1 MTDITST
8 LADAWFHTLDPVL
21 VRLWG
26 GVVVR
31 YYGLAYMVGFVIAA
45 AMLKALARRGASPIP
60 AHRVLDA
67 MTWLVAGTIVG
78 GRAGYVLVYQPSL
91 LTTLTPGFPFWGA
104 LAVHQGGLAS
114 HGGMVGL
121 ILACWRIGR
130 GFGEDD
136 GSRSGRAPTLR
147 VTDAV
152 CMVAMPGVFLGR
164 VANFINGELLG
175 KIVAAPGSPAPWW
188 SVRFPREL
196 DGWIAP
202 GTRQRL
208 SHAPELSPDQR
219 AALDR
224 LVEGVRLPEEPWASA
239 LAQIIANPGRY
250 RAQLEPLLSA
260 RHPSQLYQALAEGV
274 VLLVVVWAIA
284 RLPRRAGLI
293 TAWWFIV
300 YGALRITTEFWRLPD
315 AQFGD
320 AGRIY
325 GLSRGQW
332 LSAGMVGFGAGL
344 LGVVLARGGARVGG
358 WLRPAGA
365 ARATGSV

>member
-1 MTDITST
+1 MIAPAPV

-21 VRLWG
+21 VRIHGELA
-26 GVVVR
+26 VR
-31 YYGLAYMVGFVIAA
+31 YYGLAYVIGFVLAA
-45 AMLKALARRGASPIP
+45 VMLGFLARRGASPIP
-60 AHRVLDA
+60 GHRVLDA
-67 MTWLVAGTIVG
+67 MTWLVVGTIVG
-78 GRAGYVLVYQPSL
+78 GRAGYVLVYEPSL
-91 LTTLTPGFPFWGA
+91 LTTFSPAFPFWGA
-104 LAVHQGGLAS
+104 LAVHKGGLAS

-121 ILACWRIGR
+121 VLACWHIAR
-130 GFGEDD
+130 GFGQGD
-136 GSRSGRAPTLR
+136 GARVGRAPTLR

-175 KIVAAPGSPAPWW
+175 KIVAAPGQPAPWW
-188 SVRFPREL
+188 SVRFPKEL
-196 DGWIAP
+196 DGWAAP
-202 GTRQRL
+202 GTRSRL
-208 SHAPELSPDQR
+208 THAPDLSADQQ

-224 LVEGVRLPEEPWASA
+224 LVESVRLPDEKWASA
-239 LAQIIANPGRY
+239 LGQVIAHPGRY
-250 RAQLEPLLSA
+250 RSQLEPLLSA

-274 VLLVVVWAIA
+274 VLMVVIWAIA
-284 RLPRRAGLI
+284 RLPRRPGLI

-332 LSAGMVGFGAGL
+332 LSAAMIGVGAAL
-344 LGVVLARGGARVGG
+344 LGVVLARGGPRVGG
-358 WLRPAGA
+358 WMRQASSGPPQSA
-365 ARATGSV
+365 